1 MSEEQ
6 ARLIDQAAKVICD
19 DETPSAPGFAQWE
32 DLTEDG
38 KETYRRS
45 ARALDEA
52 GMLWSPL
59 RETIPGETSSS
70 PSARLLE
77 VADVLSAGLPRGTMI
92 GGRGV
97 ADAARRLVAER
108 DGCRRSAAN
117 AERLIERIKNGELVW
132 DGLEWIEPV
141 VDAEVI
147 DHTDPD
153 QLRHAAAIIEGV
165 GSTDV
170 EGSGPG
176 EFYTSAAIL
185 RALAEKL
192 DAKKTVLAQALD
204 AYERVVLAAP
214 DATMTE
220 VHPRAI
226 RAVVELLREGA

>member
-1 MSEEQ
+1 MSDEHD
-6 ARLIDQAAKVICD
+6 RLIDQAAKVICD
-19 DETPSAPGFAQWE
+19 DETPPGPGFAQWE
-32 DLTEDG
+32 RLTNVG

-45 ARALDEA
+45 ARALAAA
-52 GMLWSPL
+52 GMLRSP
-59 RETIPGETSSS
+59 
-70 PSARLLE
+70 
-77 VADVLSAGLPRGTMI
+77 D
-92 GGRGV
+92 
-97 ADAARRLVAER
+97 D
-108 DGCRRSAAN
+108 
-117 AERLIERIKNGELVW
+117 
-132 DGLEWIEPV
+132 V

-165 GSTDV
+165 GTTDV